1 MPSCFFNRSSDFIFR
16 IVISS
21 ILIQMIFQTDAIGQ
35 RRVEWIYSDYVEFDQ
50 KVYGKVRR
58 AIGSVHFRH
67 EGTNLF
73 CDSAYFYEESNKI
86 EAYSNVHI
94 QDSDTLNLFC
104 DFLVY
109 TPGTKMAVAQS
120 NVVLVDPQVSLTT
133 DELTY
138 DLEKR
143 VAFYD
148 KGGTIV
154 SETNTLTSKKGW
166 YYTDKKLLIF
176 ETDVVLEHQKFT
188 MFTDT
193 LHYVTT
199 TEVANI
205 YGPTLIESD
214 ENLIYAERGIYDT
227 KRDLAWFWQN
237 SWLENKETNLS
248 ADSLVYDRNTS
259 FARGFRNVVI
269 TDTVNDYIMG
279 GQIGEYDEITGYSF
293 LTDSAWAVFIDAGDS
308 LSLHADTLFITFDSL
323 QQGKI
328 FTGYFQVKFYR
339 SDIQGACDSIAY
351 IFADSTIIMYYEPV
365 LWNKKTQ
372 IVADTI
378 FLMFRD
384 NKINEMLMEGNAFII
399 SEDIGDQYNQIKGR
413 RMSAYFEDDELRKM
427 FVFGNTETLYY
438 VRDDDDE
445 LIGIDKAVS
454 DRIRIGFKEGE
465 VEYIVYISRPSGS
478 TYPENELKTEERV
491 LRGFNLRYTERPAD
505 RNDIFRRE

>member
-1 MPSCFFNRSSDFIFR
+1 MQNNWSCRSHSFIYR
-16 IVISS
+16 IVILL
-21 ILIQMIFQTDAIGQ
+21 ILTPLIYQTDAIGQ
-35 RRVEWIYSDYVEFDQ
+35 KRVEWVYSEYVEFDQ
-50 KVYGKVRR
+50 MVYGKVRR

-109 TPGTKMAVAQS
+109 TPGNKMAIAQR

-138 DLEKR
+138 DLENEI
-143 VAFYD
+143 AFYD

-154 SETNTLTSKKGW
+154 SESNTLTSTKGW
-166 YYTDKKLLIF
+166 YYTQRKLFIF
-176 ETDVVLEHQKFT
+176 ETDVILEHQKFN

-193 LHYVTT
+193 LHYITT

-205 YGPTLIESD
+205 FGPTLIESD
-214 ENLIYAERGIYDT
+214 ENVIYAERGIYDT
-227 KRDLAWFWQN
+227 KKDLAWFWQN
-237 SWLENKETNLS
+237 AWLKNNETHLA
-248 ADSLVYDRNTS
+248 ADSLVYDRNIS
-259 FARGFRNVVI
+259 FARAFRNVII
-269 TDTVNDYIMG
+269 TDSVNDYLLG

-293 LTDSAWAVFIDAGDS
+293 LTDSAWALFIDAGDS
-308 LSLHADTLFITFDSL
+308 LSLHADTLYITFDTL
-323 QQGKI
+323 QQGKV

-339 SDIQGACDSIAY
+339 SDIQGACDSITY
-351 IFADSTIIMYYEPV
+351 LFADSTIIMYYEPV
-365 LWNKKTQ
+365 LWYEKTQ

-378 FLMFRD
+378 FILFRD
-384 NKINEMLMEGNAFII
+384 KKINEMLMEGNAFII

-413 RMSAYFEDDELRKM
+413 RISAYFEDDELRKM

-438 VRDDDDE
+438 VRDDYDE

-454 DRIRIGFKEGE
+454 DRLRIEFRDGE
-465 VEYIVYISRPSGS
+465 VEFIVYISKPSGS
-478 TYPENELKTEERV
+478 TYPEDELTGEERI
-491 LRGFNLRYTERPAD
+491 LRGFRLRYNERPVD
-505 RNDIFRRE
+505 RQDIFRWE